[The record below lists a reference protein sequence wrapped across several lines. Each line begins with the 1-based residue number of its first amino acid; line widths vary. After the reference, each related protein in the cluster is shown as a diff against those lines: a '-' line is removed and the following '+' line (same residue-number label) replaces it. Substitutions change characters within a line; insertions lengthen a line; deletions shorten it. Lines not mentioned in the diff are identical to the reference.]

1 MKAKKLLGLILALT
15 VVPVMSQAQTNA
27 LPTSGNVGIGT
38 ANPQCALEV
47 KGEAV
52 IDGKMQVDSSVTLRD
67 NLKVLGNLRLKD
79 MQDANAEPFRFL
91 YVNPNGKVKKGNFD
105 DLEIR
110 EAMYR
115 PRGCNPLTV
124 TPTWSSDTSIL
135 FVDCPVD
142 ARVGIGTSTP
152 DFKLQVAGETNTTGL
167 QIGNTT
173 PSLLQ
178 TKNTRA
184 YIQSTNAT
192 GLHLMANWQSDYGHG
207 IIVEADRELTKAIT
221 VRNSLYGS
229 NGEEVFRV
237 YGSGLVE
244 AKKVVVSH
252 TIWADYVFEDEYNL
266 LPLDELE
273 EYIEENG
280 HLPNVPTTA
289 EVQANGM
296 ELGEMDV
303 LLLEKVEELTLYMLQ
318 MEKKVQVLQE
328 ENAQLQVEVKR
339 LNQ

>member
-1 MKAKKLLGLILALT
+1 MKARKLLMAVAASL
-15 VVPVMSQAQTNA
+15 VVPLLGAAQTNS
-27 LPTSGNVGIGT
+27 LPNSGNVGIGT
-38 ANPQCALEV
+38 ATPQCALEV
-47 KGEAV
+47 KGEAA
-52 IDGKMQVDSSVTLRD
+52 IDGKMRVDSAVLFKD
-67 NLKVLGNLRLKD
+67 NLKVMGNLKLKD
-79 MQDANAEPFRFL
+79 MADANAEPFRFL

-105 DLEIR
+105 DLEMR

-184 YIQSTNAT
+184 YIQSTNGT

-207 IIVEADRELTKAIT
+207 LLVEADRELTKAIT

-273 EYIEENG
+273 DYIQENG

-318 MEKKVQVLQE
+318 MEKKVQALQA
-328 ENAQLQVEVKR
+328 ENVQLKVEIE
-339 LNQ
+339 LLYQ